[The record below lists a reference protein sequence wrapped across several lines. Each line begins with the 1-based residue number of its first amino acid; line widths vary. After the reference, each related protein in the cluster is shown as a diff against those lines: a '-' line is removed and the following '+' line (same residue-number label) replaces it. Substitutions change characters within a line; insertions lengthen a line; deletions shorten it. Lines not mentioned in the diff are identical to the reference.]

1 LGRRRR
7 LFVGRR
13 RRLWRRRR
21 VGRLV
26 MALNIFQRL
35 LRAWRHRWH
44 DERDAHRALPDA
56 VVARITQRVAA
67 SEARHS
73 GEVRICV
80 EASLPL
86 SYALSNVPT
95 AQIVHERAINQFA
108 KLRVWDTEANN
119 GVLIYVQLL
128 EKQIEIVADRGLNAK
143 VSADQWQA
151 VIERMRAAFR
161 AARFEDGLTEAL
173 AEVSALLVA
182 HFPLAEGQQNP
193 NELPDGVVRR

>member
-1 LGRRRR
+1 MEVT
-7 LFVGRR
+7 F
-13 RRLWRRRR
+13 
-21 VGRLV
+21 
-26 MALNIFQRL
+26 FQRL
-35 LRAWRHRWH
+35 IRAWRHRWH

-56 VVARITQRVAA
+56 VVDRVTQRVAA

-86 SYALSNVPT
+86 SYAFSALPT
-95 AQIVHERAINQFA
+95 AQLVHERAINQFA

-143 VSADQWQA
+143 VTPEQWQA
-151 VIERMRAAFR
+151 VIQRMRAAFKES
-161 AARFEDGLTEAL
+161 RFEDGLTEAL
-173 AEVSALLVA
+173 AEVSALLVQ
-182 HFPLAEGQQNP
+182 HFPLADGEANP
-193 NELPDGVVRR
+193 NELPDRVVVR